1 MKICVYGAASPDIR
15 QTYLDAMYA
24 LSEYLAKRGH
34 DLVFGAGDSGVMG
47 AAARGF
53 HAGGGKV
60 IGVAPGFFKVDGIL
74 YQHCD
79 TFIESDDMA
88 DRKQFMESQADAF
101 LVGSGGIGTLDE
113 FFQAYTLKQLGQ
125 MNKPLVLY
133 NVAGCFDPIVQ
144 LLRSLVDERFMPAE
158 ALNLYHA
165 ATDMRETADYI
176 ENYKATNYSI
186 LDVRSIKQEDS

>member
-1 MKICVYGAASPDIR
+1 MKICVYGAASPEIR

-60 IGVAPGFFKVDGIL
+60 IGVAPSFFKVDGIL

-88 DRKQFMESQADAF
+88 DRKQIMESQADAF
-101 LVGSGGIGTLDE
+101 LVGPGGIGTLDE

-133 NVAGCFDPIVQ
+133 NVDGCFDPIVQ